1 MTVSFLTPSV
11 SRALGGIYE
20 VERHLARSLDRSTS
34 VSVKVVGLRDEYT
47 ERDLPEWRPLHPTVL
62 PVKGPSAFGYSPE
75 LVDALLELDID
86 ILHLHALWMY
96 TSVAALRWRART
108 DRPHMITIHGMLDPW
123 AVNNSRWKKQLA
135 GWLYE
140 HANLRKAACLQ
151 VFSEKEYEAVRE
163 YGIDTPVCII
173 PNGVQLPEEPVDRRA
188 PWHPVIPETQNV
200 LLFLGRIH
208 PKKGLDKLLKAWK
221 QEKQV
226 QSGTVSDWML
236 AVVGWDDGGHEA
248 RLQKRV
254 QDEAIHDVHFLGPMF
269 GADKAAAFHHA
280 DAFVLPSYSEGLP
293 MAVLEAWSYGL
304 PVLMTAACNLSIGVE
319 WGAAVETRPSSES
332 LARDLSSLLQRSD
345 CERAKMGRRGREL
358 VKEHFTWRQV
368 AKQMRSVYRW
378 LINGGRPPGVVR
390 FN

>member
-20 VERHLARSLDRSTS
+20 VERHLARSLEQSTP
-34 VSVKVVGLRDEYT
+34 VSVEVIGLRDEYT

-108 DRPHMITIHGMLDPW
+108 DRPHIVTIHGMLDPW
-123 AVNNSRWKKQLA
+123 AVNNSRWKKRLA

-173 PNGVQLPEEPVDRRA
+173 PNGVQLPEEPINRQV
-188 PWHPVIPETQNV
+188 PWHFTIPETQNV

-208 PKKGLDKLLKAWK
+208 PKKGLDELL
-221 QEKQV
+221 EK
-226 QSGTVSDWML
+226 
-236 AVVGWDDGGHEA
+236 
-248 RLQKRV
+248 
-254 QDEAIHDVHFLGPMF
+254 
-269 GADKAAAFHHA
+269 
-280 DAFVLPSYSEGLP
+280 
-293 MAVLEAWSYGL
+293 
-304 PVLMTAACNLSIGVE
+304 
-319 WGAAVETRPSSES
+319 
-332 LARDLSSLLQRSD
+332 
-345 CERAKMGRRGREL
+345 
-358 VKEHFTWRQV
+358 
-368 AKQMRSVYRW
+368 
-378 LINGGRPPGVVR
+378 
-390 FN
+390 